1 MRKKQVKIDYSA
13 RDVFR
18 PFHNRKQRYG
28 VIVAHRRAGKTVAC
42 VCDLIINAVTTKKE
56 KARYS
61 YIAPHYNMAKD
72 IAWDYLKSYSQPL
85 LKLGGSVNEA
95 ELRIDYFN
103 GARIRLY
110 GADNV
115 NRLRGIY
122 HDGIILDEYADMN
135 PNIWE
140 VVRPALSDR
149 EGWCVWIGTPRGHND
164 FYRVY
169 EQAIKDGWYH
179 TALKASKTGILDEKE
194 LEAAEHDL
202 TNDQYAQEYECSFEA
217 AIQGAYFGQEMQEA
231 EEEKRITFVHYEKD
245 HEVHTSW
252 DLGIGDS
259 TAIWFIQLIG
269 NEIRLI
275 DYYEASG
282 VGLDHYAKV
291 LTDRPYVYGQHV
303 LPHDV
308 EVKELGTGKSRLEV
322 LRNLGIEPTVCEKMG
337 LEDGIQASRSM
348 LNRCWF
354 DKTKCERGIEALK
367 QYRKAFD
374 DKNKAFKNRPLH
386 DWTSHAADSFRY
398 MAVGL
403 KPRRKYRELE
413 INTAWIA

>member
-1 MRKKQVKIDYSA
+1 MLKFEYKP
-13 RDVFR
+13 RDVFKT
-18 PFHNRKQRYG
+18 FHERSNRFG

-42 VCDLIINAVTTKKE
+42 VCDLIMNAMQTSKK
-56 KARYS
+56 KARFS

-72 IAWDYLKSYSQPL
+72 IAWDYLKSYSEPF
-85 LKLGGSVNEA
+85 LKKGGTINEA
-95 ELRIDYFN
+95 ELRIDYVN

-140 VVRPALSDR
+140 VVRPSLSDR
-149 EGWCVWIGTPRGHND
+149 AGWCVWIGTPRGHND

-169 EQAIKDGWYH
+169 EQAVKDGWFH
-179 TALKASKTGILDEKE
+179 TTLKASKTLILDAKE
-194 LEAAEHDL
+194 LESAEHDL
-202 TNDQYAQEYECSFEA
+202 TEDQYEQEYECSFEA
-217 AIQGAYFGQEMQEA
+217 AIQGAYYGEEMKEA
-231 EEEKRITFVHYEKD
+231 EDEKRITYIHYEKD

-259 TAIWFIQLIG
+259 TAIWFIQMIG

-282 VGLDHYAKV
+282 VGLDHYVKI
-291 LTDRPYVYGQHV
+291 LKDKPYVYGTHV

-322 LRNLGIEPTVCEKMG
+322 LKNLGIDPKVADKLS
-337 LEDGIQASRSM
+337 LEDGIQATRSI

-354 DKTKCERGIEALK
+354 DKVKCERGIEALK
-367 QYRKAFD
+367 QYRRTFD

-386 DWTSHAADSFRY
+386 DWTSHSADSFRY

-403 KPRRKYRELE
+403 KPRQKYRELE
-413 INTAWIA
+413 FNTSWIA

>member
-1 MRKKQVKIDYSA
+1 MFEYEP
-13 RDVFR
+13 RDVFSA
-18 PFHNRKQRYG
+18 FHERVNRFG

-42 VCDLIINAVTTKKE
+42 VNDLIMNAVSTKKK
-56 KARYS
+56 KARFS

-72 IAWDYLKSYSQPL
+72 IAWDYLKSYSAPF
-85 LKLGGSVNEA
+85 LKQGGTVNEA
-95 ELRIDYFN
+95 ELRIDYHN

-169 EQAIKDGWYH
+169 EQAVKDGWFH
-179 TALKASKTGILDEKE
+179 TTLKASKTLILDTKE
-194 LEAAEHDL
+194 LESAEHDL
-202 TNDQYAQEYECSFEA
+202 TEDQYAQEYECSFEA
-217 AIQGAYFGQEMQEA
+217 AIQGAYYGEEMKEA
-231 EEEKRITFVHYEKD
+231 EDEKRITFIHYEKD

-259 TAIWFIQLIG
+259 TAIWFIQMIG
-269 NEIRLI
+269 NELRLI

-282 VGLDHYAKV
+282 VGLDHYVKI
-291 LTDRPYVYGQHV
+291 LKDKPYNYGTHV

-308 EVKELGTGKSRLEV
+308 EVTELGTGKSRLEV
-322 LRNLGIEPTVCEKMG
+322 LRNLGIEPKVAEKLS
-337 LEDGIQASRSM
+337 LEDGIQATRSI

-354 DKTKCERGIEALK
+354 DKQKCERGIEALK
-367 QYRKAFD
+367 QYRRTFD

-398 MAVGL
+398 MAIGL
-403 KPRRKYRELE
+403 KRRHKYKELE
-413 INTAWIA
+413 FNTSWIA